1 MKGGSNRCKAVL
13 YLRNRIMNDFEFV
26 NEFIKSFE
34 TKFNVNKELRTIT
47 CIMTTKED
55 FVSRLIRFGFAE
67 EFYKLPFELRD
78 LREDDLD
85 VCKYVGIAVCNP
97 DDEWDEEYGKQLAE
111 YRAACLRR
119 NDINEKI
126 NNFVYRMNV
135 RLDNL
140 EDYGKLRRPKHPDE
154 R

>member
-1 MKGGSNRCKAVL
+1 M
-13 YLRNRIMNDFEFV
+13 
-26 NEFIKSFE
+26 
-34 TKFNVNKELRTIT
+34 
-47 CIMTTKED
+47 
-55 FVSRLIRFGFAE
+55 
-67 EFYKLPFELRD
+67 
-78 LREDDLD
+78 
-85 VCKYVGIAVCNP
+85 GIAVCSP
-97 DDEWDEEYGKQLAE
+97 EDEWDEEYGKQLAE

-126 NNFVYRMNV
+126 NNFIYRMTV